1 MELGLLRHIVPWLLP
16 NFFLNP
22 MSFAQL
28 KGTRLARQSGAVRS
42 ISTRPQTPLGVSDA
56 SSEKTH
62 DVASESAQS
71 DTPARQ
77 LDVVEESPGLGSS
90 AFSGTPARDDD
101 PDKDALETSKI
112 SAHSSASLDSSIE
125 GLDDRRGLYAVI
137 PSHFYVKETRYAGRG
152 VFVSRDVRAGSV
164 LFDTAL
170 HAAVLST
177 PRLAALCST
186 CCAPATPARTLKR
199 CSRCQIVHYCSPVR
213 ALCGWAGVG

>member
-1 MELGLLRHIVPWLLP
+1 LRHIAPWLL
-16 NFFLNP
+16 P

-28 KGTRLARQSGAVRS
+28 KETRLARQSGALRS
-42 ISTRPQTPLGVSDA
+42 ISTELPTPVGVSDA
-56 SSEKTH
+56 LSEKTH
-62 DVASESAQS
+62 EVTSELAQS
-71 DTPARQ
+71 ETPARQ

-90 AFSGTPARDDD
+90 ASSGTPARDDD

-137 PSHFYVKETRYAGRG
+137 ASHLYVKETRYPGRG

-170 HAAVLST
+170 HASVLST

-213 ALCGWAGVG
+213 TLSAWAGAG